1 MSLHLSFFLSN
12 HLLRFWFS
20 YTLVLLCFLFGQSY
34 LCCHIPWKLGPS
46 LNICFFMHCLTFYMS
61 ICLLISYIWN
71 LAIGHFHAC
80 PLFHS
85 VTLPWQSAWDSFHQ
99 MEFSF
104 FSYTVF
110 YFGRLQSSCIPQIYL
125 NPTVL
130 YFLQNLTL
138 ASYHSTSCL
147 LVNLVSLPL
156 LLLSSQTDD
165 IISCVFHECLV
176 WRLWI
181 FYILDLLAVT
191 HFVSSDYR

>member
-1 MSLHLSFFLSN
+1 MSLHLSLFLSN

-104 FSYTVF
+104 LILSFILGGYSPHAFHKFIWILQFCTF
-110 YFGRLQSSCIPQIYL
+110 YKI
-125 NPTVL
+125 
-130 YFLQNLTL
+130 
-138 ASYHSTSCL
+138 L
-147 LVNLVSLPL
+147 LWPL
-156 LLLSSQTDD
+156 ITRPP
-165 IISCVFHECLV
+165 V
-176 WRLWI
+176 
-181 FYILDLLAVT
+181 Y
-191 HFVSSDYR
+191 